1 MRICLTVSPTRAG
14 MFEALIDGRPIC
26 TSRQPLLD
34 AARVL
39 LAEGFDPDTYLV
51 MRHVGSADD
60 SLSAS
65 LGIAAQLTV
74 EHTAYGKPVLRPYRG
89 SLGIE
94 TAPPTAPNEFQAPL
108 DLEAVLASPE
118 ALLDMPDR
126 ES

>member
-1 MRICLTVSPTRAG
+1 MMSPMRIYLAVSPTRAG
-14 MFEALIDGRPIC
+14 MFEARIDGRLIC

-51 MRHVGSADD
+51 MRHLGSADD

-65 LGIAAQLTV
+65 IRTAASLTV
-74 EHTAYGKPVLRPYRG
+74 EHSVNGKPVLRPYKG

-94 TAPPTAPNEFQAPL
+94 TAPPTGFSQP
-108 DLEAVLASPE
+108 
-118 ALLDMPDR
+118 
-126 ES
+126 